1 MPAPRPDFRVPSA
14 PAFLS
19 FSPFSDG
26 APMRTAVPGRACSMR
41 LTRAQGFFFMC
52 SNHRFR
58 WAFAI
63 LLMLGLQWPAGAG
76 VMLGG
81 TRVILGER
89 DREASIPV
97 KNTGTSPYVVQSWI
111 DAGEGKNKTP
121 LLVTPPLSRLDPGME
136 NILRIMR
143 VQGDLP
149 ADRESVFWLNV
160 KEIPEKSKEENV
172 LQIAVRSRIKV
183 FYRPLKLVGKSDESR
198 AQLKWAVGAGAEGQ
212 GAVLKVGNPTAYHV
226 TLLKMTVN
234 NGQQE
239 LDAGMVPPFG
249 EMSYPL
255 AAVKAPQAIQ
265 LNFTTLNDYGGE
277 TPEVFVKVPAGA
289 EPVAVK
295 AELVPLLV
303 PSATDATR

>member
-1 MPAPRPDFRVPSA
+1 
-14 PAFLS
+14 
-19 FSPFSDG
+19 
-26 APMRTAVPGRACSMR
+26 
-41 LTRAQGFFFMC
+41 MC

-63 LLMLGLQWPAGAG
+63 LLMLGLQGLAGAG

-97 KNTGTSPYVVQSWI
+97 KNTGTSPYVVQAWI

-143 VQGDLP
+143 VQGELP

-172 LQIAVRSRIKV
+172 LQIAVRSRIKL
-183 FYRPLKLVGKSDESR
+183 FYRPTKLVGKSEESR
-198 AQLKWAVGAGAEGQ
+198 AQLKWAVSAGTEGQ

-226 TLLKMTVN
+226 TFTALN
-234 NGQQE
+234 INSGQQ
-239 LDAGMVPPFG
+239 LINADMVPPFG
-249 EMSYPL
+249 EMTYPL
-255 AAVKAPQAIQ
+255 TAVKAPQAIQ
-265 LNFTTLNDYGGE
+265 VNFTTLNDYGGE
-277 TPEVFVKVPAGA
+277 TPEERVQVPAGA

-295 AELVPLLV
+295 AELVPQPG
-303 PSATDATR
+303 PSADGDKR

>member
-1 MPAPRPDFRVPSA
+1 
-14 PAFLS
+14 
-19 FSPFSDG
+19 
-26 APMRTAVPGRACSMR
+26 
-41 LTRAQGFFFMC
+41 MC

-63 LLMLGLQWPAGAG
+63 LLILGFQWPADAG

-111 DAGEGKNKTP
+111 DAGEGKNKTA

-143 VQGDLP
+143 VAGELP

-160 KEIPEKSKEENV
+160 KEIPEKSNEENV
-172 LQIAVRSRIKV
+172 LQIAVRSRIKL
-183 FYRPLKLVGKSDESR
+183 FYRPSKLAGKSEESR
-198 AQLKWAVGAGAEGQ
+198 GQLKWAVNAGAEGQ

-226 TLLKMTVN
+226 TFTALN
-234 NGQQE
+234 INSGQQ
-239 LDAGMVPPFG
+239 LINADMVPPFG
-249 EMSYPL
+249 EASYPL
-255 AAVKAPQAIQ
+255 DAVKTPQAVQ
-265 LNFTTLNDYGGE
+265 VNYTTLNDYGGE
-277 TPEVFVKVPAGA
+277 TPEEFVRVPMGA

-295 AELVPLLV
+295 AEVVPPPV
-303 PSATDATR
+303 PSTDSAKR